1 MCAHKERA
9 RAKKICVSARVDFS
23 RFLSNN
29 RRRVESACRSCWILD
44 ILHLLLGLY
53 ALFVIRCFHVHRI
66 VSWDEKRNQVAP
78 YCIRA
83 CTYRAFQLV
92 LVSTARQ
99 ARTRSQPQTHR
110 HHIYRSNSVQTSHSD
125 FAQYVY
131 MALLQITKLEIWR
144 ANKITQK
151 HNLFLPKPTTCSQY

>member
-1 MCAHKERA
+1 M
-9 RAKKICVSARVDFS
+9 
-23 RFLSNN
+23 
-29 RRRVESACRSCWILD
+29 ESTCTCRSCWILD
-44 ILHLLLGLY
+44 ILHLLLDLY
-53 ALFVIRCFHVHRI
+53 ALYLFVIRCFHVHRI
-66 VSWDEKRNQVAP
+66 PVLGSKEKSSRSLLHTCMHLPVA
-78 YCIRA
+78 
-83 CTYRAFQLV
+83 V
-92 LVSTARQ
+92 VHSTARQ
-99 ARTRSQPQTHR
+99 DCARSQPQTHR